1 MNNGKKIISK
11 SVKLFFTV
19 LLSVLF
25 LATGYAGETK
35 KRTFTEDEFI
45 SVFSGKPKARVVKYI
60 GEPDNKEIAIKPKGA
75 QGVVGSKVRVEDA
88 KQKDKVEM
96 WYYNNIVEYS
106 PGKTYKFVEIT
117 MINDR
122 VVNLGF
128 FNQ

>member
-1 MNNGKKIISK
+1 MRKTLRIFLAI
-11 SVKLFFTV
+11 
-19 LLSVLF
+19 LLSIFFIYPAV
-25 LATGYAGETK
+25 ADNTK
-35 KRTFTEDEFI
+35 KRTFTENEFI
-45 SVFSGKPKARVVKYI
+45 NIFSGKPKARVVKYI

-75 QGVVGSKVRVEDA
+75 QGIVGSKVRVEDDA
-88 KQKDKVEM
+88 KKKAKVEM

-117 MINDR
+117 LINDR

>member
-1 MNNGKKIISK
+1 MLAKQKKEHSPKMN
-11 SVKLFFTV
+11 
-19 LLSVLF
+19 LLVF
-25 LATGYAGETK
+25 
-35 KRTFTEDEFI
+35 
-45 SVFSGKPKARVVKYI
+45 FSGKPKARVVKYI

>member
-1 MNNGKKIISK
+1 MSK